1 MASGTIQC
9 HLGRFIVRECG
20 TKVII
25 QMTLLLDIAIFL
37 GILFTCWRGYQQRQS
52 WICLISALLL
62 RLASQKSFGI
72 RFFVYAPVFVG
83 WLLLCHWVDVKGWT
97 ATAAG
102 LMVFAMTL
110 GLEAM
115 RQTEE
120 RQKIV

>member
-1 MASGTIQC
+1 MK
-9 HLGRFIVRECG
+9 LV
-20 TKVII
+20 
-25 QMTLLLDIAIFL
+25 LDIAIL
-37 GILFTCWRGYQQRQS
+37 VGILFACWRGYQQRQP
-52 WICLISALLL
+52 WLYLISALLL
-62 RLASQKSFGI
+62 RLGSQKYFGI

-83 WLLLCHWVDVKGWT
+83 WLLLCHWLDVKNWT